1 VADATAP
8 TVRVYAAQT
17 RRGAIVRLRYRV
29 HDNKGETTEKISVY
43 RRTRVL
49 RQLTR
54 ALRPTD
60 NAVVYWINW
69 RAPRLR
75 GSYRFCVRA
84 TDSAGNRSRLACASV
99 SVR

>member
-1 VADATAP
+1 M
-8 TVRVYAAQT
+8 
-17 RRGAIVRLRYRV
+17 VRLRYRV

-43 RRTRVL
+43 RRTQAL

-60 NAVVYWINW
+60 NAVVYWFNW
-69 RAPRLR
+69 RAPWLR

-84 TDSAGNRSRLACASV
+84 TDGAGNRSPLACASV
-99 SVR
+99 IVR